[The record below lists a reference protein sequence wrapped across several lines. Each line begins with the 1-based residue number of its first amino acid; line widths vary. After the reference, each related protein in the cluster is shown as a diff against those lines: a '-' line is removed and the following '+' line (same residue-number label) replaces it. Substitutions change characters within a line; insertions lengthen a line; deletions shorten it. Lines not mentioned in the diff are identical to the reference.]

1 MLESIFQILMM
12 AITYYLFSR
21 EFFKF
26 LSKIKSVKPSLMK
39 QLIMFLIVYVWFLF
53 ASYLELPLII
63 NWFVFM
69 IILGLEIRNVFVF
82 DYLVSYALS
91 MFCII
96 NGLAMNIFFRSLI
109 SIVSDIPLNVFDK
122 TLNSVRAYPIFLG
135 FIGMVL
141 LLVCLQRFNFAS
153 RLKRLLENRKS
164 LIFYTRTELFI
175 YLFLIIQLLLYS
187 QSDNSIGVKLWGIK
201 SSIFSIIILVIT
213 IIYSLRVASLYYY
226 MDKKHEMRNQLL
238 NDKEDID
245 KFWDLAY
252 TDILTGCGNRQL
264 LDKRLEEYAG
274 YGGDITIAFIDVNG
288 LKNVNDMFGHAE
300 GDKYLLKIV
309 KVLLEITYEYNVDL
323 FRYGGDEFVMM
334 SNSLDEHT
342 LTELLNER
350 NTILA
355 NDENKIYQK
364 SISFGV
370 VRGES
375 INYSELIKY
384 ADEKMYQFKMQHY
397 EDLAR
402 I

>member
-264 LDKRLEEYAG
+264 LDKRLEEYSG
-274 YGGDITIAFIDVNG
+274 YGGNITIAFIDING
-288 LKNVNDMFGHAE
+288 LKKVNDMFGHAE

-334 SNSLDEHT
+334 SNSLNEHT

-384 ADEKMYQFKMQHY
+384 ADEKMYHFKMQHY

>member
-1 MLESIFQILMM
+1 MLEYIFQIFMT
-12 AITYYLFSR
+12 AFTYYLFSR

-26 LSKIKSVKPSLMK
+26 SAKIKTVKPSLIK
-39 QLIMFLIVYVWFLF
+39 QVIMFLIVYIWFLF
-53 ASYLELPLII
+53 ASYLEMPLII

-69 IILGLEIRNVFVF
+69 IILGLEVHNVFAF

-91 MFCII
+91 MFCTI

-109 SIVSDIPLNVFDK
+109 SIVTDIPLNAFDK

-141 LLVCLQRFNFAS
+141 LLVCLQRFDFAS
-153 RLKRLLENRKS
+153 RLKRLLKNRKS
-164 LIFYTRTELFI
+164 LIFYTRIELFI

-245 KFWDLAY
+245 KYWDLAY

-274 YGGDITIAFIDVNG
+274 YGGNITIAFIDVNG
-288 LKNVNDMFGHAE
+288 LKNVNDMFGHVE
-300 GDKYLLKIV
+300 GDKYLVCVAKL
-309 KVLLEITYEYNVDL
+309 LLEITREHNVDL

-355 NDENKIYQK
+355 YDENKTYQK
-364 SISFGV
+364 SVSFGV

-384 ADEKMYQFKMQHY
+384 ADEKMYHFKMQHY

-402 I
+402 L

>member
-264 LDKRLEEYAG
+264 LDKRLEEYSG
-274 YGGDITIAFIDVNG
+274 YGGNITIAFIDING
-288 LKNVNDMFGHAE
+288 LKKVNDMFGHAE

-334 SNSLDEHT
+334 SNSLNEHT

>member
-1 MLESIFQILMM
+1 MLESIFQIFMM

-26 LSKIKSVKPSLMK
+26 LSKIKAVKPSFMK
-39 QLIMFLIVYVWFLF
+39 QLIMFLIVYIWFLV

-69 IILGLEIRNVFVF
+69 VILGFEVRYVFAF
-82 DYLVSYALS
+82 DYLKSYALS
-91 MFCII
+91 MFCTIT
-96 NGLAMNIFFRSLI
+96 GLAMNIFFRSLI
-109 SIVSDIPLNVFDK
+109 SIVLDIPVNVFDEK
-122 TLNSVRAYPIFLG
+122 LSSVKAYPIFLG
-135 FIGMVL
+135 FIAMVI
-141 LLVCLQRFNFAS
+141 LLVCLQYFDFPS

-164 LIFYTRTELFI
+164 LIFYTRIELFI

-187 QSDNSIGVKLWGIK
+187 QSDNTIGVKLWGIK
-201 SSIFSIIILVIT
+201 SSLFSVITLVIT

-245 KFWDLAY
+245 KFWNLAY
-252 TDILTGCGNRQL
+252 SDILTGCGNRQL

-300 GDKYLLKIV
+300 GDKYLIKIA
-309 KVLLEITYEYNVDL
+309 KMLLEITYEYNIDL

-334 SNSLDEHT
+334 SNSLNEHT
-342 LTELLNER
+342 LAELLNQK
-350 NTILA
+350 NIILA
-355 NDENKIYQK
+355 EDENETYLK
-364 SISFGV
+364 SISYGV
-370 VRGES
+370 TRGES
-375 INYSELIKY
+375 VNYSELIKH
-384 ADEKMYQFKMQHY
+384 ADEKMYDFKMQHY

-402 I
+402 S